1 MARNN
6 HPVGPEEL
14 MAYLDGE
21 LPPDRA
27 VSAAAHVE
35 RCPECQQLAGDL
47 QGVSRKLMAW
57 EVASSGAGIA
67 PRVAAAFE
75 EPTRQR
81 SGARRLPAWEWGLAA
96 ACLLLAVFTFSGP
109 PFRTYRLAGQRGV
122 SVDLYRARGPA
133 ESAPPAPPQDIGRA
147 GPKTYAGGITAPP
160 APRLADHPA
169 QPPAAPM
176 IARTAALTL
185 VVADFDQARA
195 AIEAILSRHLGYF
208 ADLNVSAP
216 SGAGRAISATL
227 RVPADQ
233 LEASLAEFRKLG
245 RVETES
251 QNGEEVTAQY
261 VDLEARLANAR
272 NTAQRLT
279 DLLRE
284 RTGKLADVLA
294 VETELDR
301 VRGEIES
308 MEAQRKSLSSRV
320 EFASV
325 NVTVREDF
333 KAQLQPLPDS
343 TWNRF
348 RNAAI
353 QGYRSMADSLVDLL
367 LFLIS
372 VGPTFLLWGGLL
384 FFPARFA
391 WRKWRPG
398 RTT

>member
-1 MARNN
+1 MAKTN
-6 HPVGPEEL
+6 HPVEPEEL
-14 MAYLDGE
+14 MAYLDVE

-27 VSAAAHVE
+27 VSTAAHVE
-35 RCPECQQLAGDL
+35 RCPECQNLAGDL
-47 QGVSRKLMAW
+47 QGVSRKLKAW
-57 EVASSGAGIA
+57 QVAPSGAGIA
-67 PRVAAAFE
+67 PRVAAALAE
-75 EPTRQR
+75 RTR
-81 SGARRLPAWEWGLAA
+81 PHWEI
-96 ACLLLAVFTFSGP
+96 
-109 PFRTYRLAGQRGV
+109 RGV
-122 SVDLYRARGPA
+122 PLWGFAVTFLVLVMISVLARPKLNRVA
-133 ESAPPAPPQDIGRA
+133 QPRSA
-147 GPKTYAGGITAPP
+147 YV
-160 APRLADHPA
+160 ADSPA
-169 QPPAAPM
+169 QAALPHDIRQGLQPVGPM

-185 VVADFDQARA
+185 VAADFDQARA
-195 AIEAILSRHLGYF
+195 ATEAILSRHQGYF

-216 SGAGRAISATL
+216 SGAARAISATL

-233 LEASLAEFRKLG
+233 LEATLAELRKLG

-251 QNGEEVTAQY
+251 QNGQEVTAQY

-320 EFASV
+320 AFASV
-325 NVTVREDF
+325 NLTVREDF

-348 RNAAI
+348 RNGAI
-353 QGYRSMADSLVDLL
+353 EGYRGMAESLIDAL

-372 VGPTFLLWGGLL
+372 VTPTLLLWAGLL

-391 WRKWRPG
+391 WKKWLSSRPA
-398 RTT
+398 

>member
-1 MARNN
+1 MAKTN
-6 HPVGPEEL
+6 HPVEPEEL

-21 LPPDRA
+21 LPPGRA
-27 VSAAAHVE
+27 VSTAAHLE
-35 RCPECQQLAGDL
+35 GCPECQRLAGDL
-47 QGVSRKLMAW
+47 QGVSHKLLAW
-57 EVASSGAGIA
+57 EVPPADAAIP
-67 PRVAAAFE
+67 PRFAAALQE
-75 EPTRQR
+75 R
-81 SGARRLPAWEWGLAA
+81 ARPRWEVRGVPLWAWGLATA
-96 ACLLLAVFTFSGP
+96 LVLVAVFAIPQRRMAAPPRSFYAADSPARMPSALSRDIGHALEPIGP
-109 PFRTYRLAGQRGV
+109 LVAGTGRV
-122 SVDLYRARGPA
+122 TAP
-133 ESAPPAPPQDIGRA
+133 SAPPQPIQQ
-147 GPKTYAGGITAPP
+147 
-160 APRLADHPA
+160 A

-185 VVADFDQARA
+185 VAADFDQARA
-195 AIEAILSRHLGYF
+195 AIESILSRHHGYF
-208 ADLNVSAP
+208 ADLNVSGP
-216 SGAGRAISATL
+216 SGAGRTISATL
-227 RVPADQ
+227 RVPSDQ
-233 LEASLAEFRKLG
+233 LETALAELRKLG

-320 EFASV
+320 AFASV
-325 NVTVREDF
+325 NLTVREDF

-353 QGYRSMADSLVDLL
+353 QGYRSMADSLIDLL

-372 VGPTFLLWGGLL
+372 AAPTLLLWGCLL
-384 FFPARFA
+384 FFPARFV
-391 WRKWRPG
+391 WKKWRSG
-398 RTT
+398 RPA

>member
-1 MARNN
+1 MAKNN
-6 HPVGPEEL
+6 HPIEPEEL

-35 RCPECQQLAGDL
+35 RCPECQRLAGDL
-47 QGVSRKLMAW
+47 EGVSRKLTAW
-57 EVASSGAGIA
+57 QVAPSGAGIA
-67 PRVAAAFE
+67 PSVVAALAE
-75 EPTRQR
+75 RTRPR
-81 SGARRLPAWEWGLAA
+81 WEIRGVPLWGFAA
-96 ACLLLAVFTFSGP
+96 ACLVLVMISVLARPKLDRVAQPRSA
-109 PFRTYRLAGQRGV
+109 YVAD
-122 SVDLYRARGPA
+122 SPA
-133 ESAPPAPPQDIGRA
+133 QMPAPPHAIRQA
-147 GPKTYAGGITAPP
+147 
-160 APRLADHPA
+160 L
-169 QPPAAPM
+169 PPAAPM

-185 VVADFDQARA
+185 VAADFDQTRA
-195 AIEAILSRHLGYF
+195 AIEAILSRHHGYF
-208 ADLNVSAP
+208 GDLNVSAP
-216 SGAGRAISATL
+216 TGAGRAISATL

-233 LEASLAEFRKLG
+233 LETTLAELRKLG
-245 RVETES
+245 RVEAES
-251 QNGEEVTAQY
+251 QNGEEVTTQY

-294 VETELDR
+294 VETELDH

-325 NVTVREDF
+325 NLTVREDF

-348 RNAAI
+348 RNAAV
-353 QGYRSMADSLVDLL
+353 QGYRSMADSIVDAL

-372 VGPTFLLWGGLL
+372 SVPILLLWGGLL

-391 WRKWRPG
+391 WKKWRRRPAPN
-398 RTT
+398 RAN